1 MSFSF
6 QKNIMYK
13 LFAFAIGI
21 SFLGACSK
29 GSGSGTK
36 SRTLAKS
43 IGGEYEIVVVVDD
56 EPKDA
61 PHVQALSK
69 ALLKSYPM
77 LNQPEPWFTLSWID
91 VDDANDMTRKNRNL
105 IFLANR
111 ESFGKVRQMAR
122 EVFGDN
128 AIEKME
134 NDPNQYMV
142 MGSDAWVRPQ
152 NLMYLASENA
162 NVLAEK
168 LEADADKILNYFEK
182 KEFARIN
189 RNLFEYNSRK
199 DLTAQLESEMGL
211 SLKIPEVYE
220 PAVLDIENPF
230 ELNQE
235 LGIGGFKW
243 FFSNSRHAFQN
254 IAIWTMSYRDTAQL
268 SNAGIIKARD
278 SILKYFIPC
287 EDAGSYMG
295 TETRWK
301 DISPKSEVVKLNGK
315 YAVRTTGFWRA
326 VNGFQGG
333 PFVNYVVVDDEN
345 NRLVFI
351 DGSVAAKGQPKKKFI
366 VRLKAILST
375 LTIL

>member
-1 MSFSF
+1 
-6 QKNIMYK
+6 MYK
-13 LFAFAIGI
+13 LLAFVVGI
-21 SFLGACSK
+21 SLIGACSS

-43 IGGEYEIVVVVDD
+43 IGGEYEIVVIVDD

-61 PHVQALSK
+61 PHVQALTNALIK
-69 ALLKSYPM
+69 AYPM

-91 VDDANDMTRKNRNL
+91 VDAANQLTQKNRNL

-134 NDPNQYMV
+134 NDPEQYMI
-142 MGSDAWVRPQ
+142 MGSDAWVKPQ
-152 NLMYLASENA
+152 NVMYLAAENA
-162 NVLAEK
+162 NVLANKIE
-168 LEADADKILNYFEK
+168 LDADRILKYFEE
-182 KEFARIN
+182 KEFTRIHK
-189 RNLFEYNSRK
+189 NLFEYNSRK
-199 DLTAQLESEMGL
+199 DLTAQLESEMGV
-211 SLKIPEVYE
+211 SLRIPEVYE

-243 FFSNSRHAFQN
+243 FYSNSRNAFQN
-254 IAIWTMSYRDTAQL
+254 VAIWTMSYKDTSQL
-268 SNAGIIKARD
+268 SAEGIITARD

-301 DISPKSEVVKLNGK
+301 DIYPKSEVVKLNGK
-315 YAVRTTGFWRA
+315 YAVRTTGFWTA
-326 VNGFQGG
+326 INGFQGG
-333 PFVNYVVVDDEN
+333 PFVNYVVVDEEN
-345 NRLVFI
+345 ERLVYI

-366 VRLKAILST
+366 IRLKAILST